1 MLILIMIITSTN
13 ICPDHGVGS
22 GVIKAFRQWLSQQL
36 LLIHRILYHQF
47 NFSSLVGHE
56 IRNEERY
63 RPPIRRRSNKIVLPK
78 KYGAEE
84 IIYESACRQA
94 FQQPTA
100 AFHWGKV
107 RTAHKFWWTLASWLD
122 TQHLFVCMFQEI
134 DHMVVFDLHCWLRL
148 QVLRRLPPRW
158 LRVVTTRASHFLLV
172 LSHAAG
178 LLRQSLPPVILMHM

>member
-1 MLILIMIITSTN
+1 MTQPTAVAYIGFYTTTLIFL
-13 ICPDHGVGS
+13 
-22 GVIKAFRQWLSQQL
+22 RL
-36 LLIHRILYHQF
+36 LAKEFLKKWRKI
-47 NFSSLVGHE
+47 
-56 IRNEERY
+56 
-63 RPPIRRRSNKIVLPK
+63 PTPRRRRRNKTVLPK

-94 FQQPTA
+94 FQRPTA
-100 AFHWGKV
+100 ALHWGKV
-107 RTAHKFWWTLASWLD
+107 RTAQKFWWTMASWLD
-122 TQHLFVCMFQEI
+122 TQHFFVCMFQEI

-178 LLRQSLPPVILMHM
+178 LLRQSLPTMILMHM